1 MEGTR
6 EDKSPLAELLCF
18 DLYAASRSVTSV
30 YRVLLDPLGLT
41 YPQYLVMLVLWRRD
55 ESTVRELVEELQ
67 LDYNTL
73 SPLLKRLETRGLL
86 ERRRRPDDERSV
98 AVVLTAEGRAMRQ
111 QAAHV
116 PAAIGEAM
124 GVDDSEIAA
133 LQGVLRRITVNAG
146 ARAAELGGRRS

>member
-18 DLYAASRSVTSV
+18 DLYAASRSVTAV

-55 ESTVRELVEELQ
+55 ESTVRELVEELR

-73 SPLLKRLETRGLL
+73 SPLLKRLEARGLL

-98 AVVLTAEGRAMRQ
+98 AVVLTAEGRAMRK

-124 GVDDSEIAA
+124 GVDESEIAA
-133 LQGVLRRITVNAG
+133 LQAVLRRITVNAG
-146 ARAAELGGRRS
+146 ARAAESGARRS